1 MKPSKKNL
9 TTRTSPAPKP
19 KRKRESKA
27 GSGSKPNASSKAPR
41 AANTADILGGQLGR
55 GQKASISAK
64 WASHY
69 RNLLNLRDQ
78 LLVQAGKLAKEAT
91 EGTPTYSMHM
101 ADAGTDSFDRDF
113 ALSMLSS
120 DQDALYEIGEAIKRI
135 ENGTY
140 GVCEVSGKPIPKGR
154 LEAIP
159 WARFSADAQRQLERD
174 GALKRRQ
181 LSAFNSL
188 PAAEAVEGEEGEEG
202 SGEAT
207 EKD

>member
-1 MKPSKKNL
+1 MKPSKKH
-9 TTRTSPAPKP
+9 RTGRAVSAAKPKP
-19 KRKRESKA
+19 KPEKA
-27 GSGSKPNASSKAPR
+27 GSGSRPRASSPAAR
-41 AANTADILGGQLGR
+41 VANTADILGGRPAPGKQ
-55 GQKASISAK
+55 GQIAVK
-64 WASHY
+64 WAANY
-69 RNLLNLRDQ
+69 RNLLDLRDR
-78 LLVQAGKLAKEAT
+78 LLAQTGKLAKEAT
-91 EGTPTYSMHM
+91 EGTPSYSMHM

-120 DQDALYEIGEAIKRI
+120 DQDALYEISEALKRI
-135 ENGTY
+135 ENGSY

-154 LEAIP
+154 LTAIP
-159 WARFSADAQRQLERD
+159 WARFSAEAQRQLERD

-188 PAAEAVEGEEGEEG
+188 PAAETAEGEEGEEG

>member
-1 MKPSKKNL
+1 MKPSKKPRSRRA
-9 TTRTSPAPKP
+9 TQVAKPKP
-19 KRKRESKA
+19 KPKA
-27 GSGSKPNASSKAPR
+27 KSGSGSAAKSKPRPSS
-41 AANTADILGGQLGR
+41 TADILGGPAVGASRGR
-55 GQKASISAK
+55 VAPK

-78 LLVQAGKLAKEAT
+78 LLVQAGKLAREAT

-120 DQDALYEIGEAIKRI
+120 DQDALYEISEAIKRI

-140 GVCEVSGKPIPKGR
+140 GVCELTGKPIPKTR
-154 LEAIP
+154 LDAIP
-159 WARFSADAQRQLERD
+159 WTRFSAEAQRQLERD

-188 PAAEAVEGEEGEEG
+188 PASDAAETEEAEEGEG
-202 SGEAT
+202 A